1 MCFGAVVHA
10 GFISEAEVIME
21 GDAQSTSSF
30 PYDDIDKVAEAQPLT
45 SQAATAGASG
55 QNYFLEEGV
64 LVQST
69 GKFCTCLIT
78 SFSH

>member
-1 MCFGAVVHA
+1 MCFVAVVHA
-10 GFISEAEVIME
+10 EFISEAKVIME
-21 GDAQSTSSF
+21 GEARSTSSF
-30 PYDDIDKVAEAQPLT
+30 PYDDIDEAVEARPLT

-55 QNYFLEEGV
+55 QNYFFEEGV
-64 LVQST
+64 LDHST